1 MNSEYDNAV
10 RAIQFIGE
18 AKGYPSRAERIKQ
31 IGGGWK
37 DATGKGIP
45 SDEPQ
50 PPAKAGPTPQV
61 VLQPPTNS
69 LNKFTQKDN
78 RDIFG
83 NDILLTEGRP
93 GIPGITLNE
102 CALACDKRKSCVAF
116 SFDKWKAWC
125 FLKNKISTS
134 LLDPHSTIAVKKPL
148 KLPNASKAEPELIVL
163 KGRRFRDKPINQ
175 SKAANAEACQKIC
188 EDSLKCVAY
197 SYLKKE
203 KSENCFLFNGSAGH
217 YSDSAAD
224 SGYKRQ
230 APPS

>member
-134 LLDPHSTIAVKKPL
+134 KKMLELYKKAIIEMRDNEKKIPRYHPHHWYFQGNIHGYPSGDEVTVFDPNQNPTKRKRPRSRHTR
-148 KLPNASKAEPELIVL
+148 KLPSALQQRRVS
-163 KGRRFRDKPINQ
+163 GRPVRTMGILLTF
-175 SKAANAEACQKIC
+175 
-188 EDSLKCVAY
+188 
-197 SYLKKE
+197 
-203 KSENCFLFNGSAGH
+203 
-217 YSDSAAD
+217 
-224 SGYKRQ
+224 
-230 APPS
+230 